1 MEKSE
6 KQDHSKALGNI
17 DYRTIF
23 VGDDT
28 GLLKKLKMSLRIE
41 KDIISEPTKKRNRKK
56 RTLDEMLAG
65 ENENNELV

>member
-1 MEKSE
+1 
-6 KQDHSKALGNI
+6 
-17 DYRTIF
+17 
-23 VGDDT
+23 
-28 GLLKKLKMSLRIE
+28 MSLRIE